1 MDARAGALGRAREVG
16 EGVQR
21 AWPVRIVLKFIA
33 DRGPNQAVLIA
44 WNFLQT
50 LIPIVLI
57 FLAVGGFL
65 LHLVGMNED
74 SIRNFIF
81 NSGAFPAGHGTRD
94 ALVGAI
100 SGAQQHSGI
109 FAILALV
116 SFLWSAST
124 LFGCLEQVMADC
136 YGITTRNFVVQKGV
150 ALGLMLLFCILVVV
164 AVGGST
170 LVTFLR
176 QLQVP
181 YVPAWITQG
190 ATGPVL
196 TAVVG
201 IASGVVLFF
210 VIFWLVPKQRPA
222 PQRALPGAL
231 FSGILFYVLTL
242 VFPLYL
248 SLNRGI
254 NQYGSQFAFL
264 FTLLFF
270 FYFLGLITVLG
281 IEINATLFPLPKTQ
295 NDPAPEGA
303 AAPRNDPSPRE
314 PPDPASSAEPPKD
327 PGPRRDP
334 GPRPTTDQ
342 PVSRRIPRPL
352 FAVLGGALAL
362 GLAVVT
368 GRRRSL
374 SPNR

>member
-1 MDARAGALGRAREVG
+1 MANRAGALGRAREMG
-16 EGVQR
+16 QEVQR

-57 FLAVGGFL
+57 LLAVGGFL
-65 LHLVGMNED
+65 LHLVGMPAS
-74 SIRNFIF
+74 SIQ
-81 NSGAFPAGHGTRD
+81 SLVLKAFPGNHGTQT
-94 ALVGAI
+94 ALVSAI
-100 SGAQQHSGI
+100 SGVQQHSGI
-109 FAILALV
+109 FALLALL
-116 SFLWSAST
+116 SFLWSASS

-136 YGITTRNFVVQKGV
+136 YGITTRNFVVQKAV
-150 ALGLMLLFCILVVV
+150 AVGLMLLFCVLMVI
-164 AVGGST
+164 AVGGSSV
-170 LVTFLR
+170 VTFLR

-210 VIFWLVPKQRPA
+210 VIFWLVPKERPK
-222 PQRALPGAL
+222 PQHIVAGAL
-231 FSGILFYVLTL
+231 FSGVLFYVLSL
-242 VFPLYL
+242 VFPLYI

-254 NQYGSQFAFL
+254 NQYGNQFAFL

-281 IEINATLFPLPKTQ
+281 IEINATLFPLREPGKEPASQ
-295 NDPAPEGA
+295 AGPAPGS
-303 AAPRNDPSPRE
+303 DSG
-314 PPDPASSAEPPKD
+314 
-327 PGPRRDP
+327 PGPRAPRRDATA
-334 GPRPTTDQ
+334 RPTVDQ
-342 PVSRRIPRPL
+342 PVSRRVPRGL
-352 FAVLGGALAL
+352 FAVLGGALAV
-362 GLAVVT
+362 GLAVTT
-368 GRRRSL
+368 GRRRAHSGA
-374 SPNR
+374 R